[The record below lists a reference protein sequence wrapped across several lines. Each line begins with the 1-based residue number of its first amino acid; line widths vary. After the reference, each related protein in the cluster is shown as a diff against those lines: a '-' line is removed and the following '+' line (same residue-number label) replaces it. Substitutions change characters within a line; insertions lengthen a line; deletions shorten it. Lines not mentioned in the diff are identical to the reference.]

1 MHTEHGEL
9 QCGDG
14 GRPAGVVLCVSAAR
28 DLRVQETA
36 QWRVARVSSSDHP
49 CRMHKYLVHIPDH
62 STARNSCRK
71 QEAHERDGD
80 GVAIHEHWQQSED
93 AQSHTDAKGT

>member
-1 MHTEHGEL
+1 MHAGQILSPTDTLTHMHTEHGEL

-80 GVAIHEHWQQSED
+80 GVAIHEH
-93 AQSHTDAKGT
+93 